1 MSEKEKKGRKAG
13 LWLEIIVLVLL
24 IGLSMMLGIRLYC
37 KDWLNAVSY
46 AIWIACWV
54 VWYKIWKDSMRNL
67 YENRHL
73 KEMLHTTVASLVTL
87 RKIMDDDEED
97 DDKKGDNANAEA
109 NKDNNEPEPKKPA
122 FEDGV

>member
-1 MSEKEKKGRKAG
+1 MSEKERKGRKDG

-37 KDWLNAVSY
+37 KDWLNAVNC
-46 AIWIACWV
+46 AICIACWV
-54 VWYKIWKDSMRNL
+54 VWYKIWKDAMRYL

-87 RKIMDDDEED
+87 RKIMDDDED
-97 DDKKGDNANAEA
+97 DNKGDNAESEA
-109 NKDNNEPEPKKPA
+109 NKDNK
-122 FEDGV
+122 DGQEAK